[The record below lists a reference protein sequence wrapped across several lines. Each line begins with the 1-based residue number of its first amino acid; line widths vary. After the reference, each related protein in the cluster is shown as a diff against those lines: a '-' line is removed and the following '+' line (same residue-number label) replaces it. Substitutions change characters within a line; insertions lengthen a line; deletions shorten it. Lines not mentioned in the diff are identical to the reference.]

1 MAREAV
7 DDEGRVKY
15 FYIHFFS
22 VLFTSFYLFWP
33 FKKEESMKDAI
44 RGIFEF
50 FDTDRKG
57 YINASQMRFVE
68 INFSLSTLKKYF
80 DNI

>member
-1 MAREAV
+1 
-7 DDEGRVKY
+7 
-15 FYIHFFS
+15 
-22 VLFTSFYLFWP
+22 
-33 FKKEESMKDAI
+33 MKDAI

-80 DNI
+80 DNIKDNIIQFILFLNISLVFLEDTNRRVFSKLQLTFKI

>member
-1 MAREAV
+1 
-7 DDEGRVKY
+7 
-15 FYIHFFS
+15 
-22 VLFTSFYLFWP
+22 
-33 FKKEESMKDAI
+33 MKDAI